1 MKYSENLAMS
11 KELSLTDGI
20 TFSRTG
26 SPRSARSYDPLP
38 EDRKAREVQIE
49 DRILD
54 NVVDFLDNHI
64 LQLRMPKSFTED
76 NSVDEEGKRFV
87 CS

>member
-1 MKYSENLAMS
+1 MKYTENLAVS
-11 KELSLTDGI
+11 KELSVADGI

-38 EDRKAREVQIE
+38 EDPKAREVMVE

-54 NVVDFLDNHI
+54 NVVDFLDGHV
-64 LQLRMPKSFTED
+64 LTLRMPKSFTED
-76 NSVDEEGKRFV
+76 NSVEEEGM
-87 CS
+87 